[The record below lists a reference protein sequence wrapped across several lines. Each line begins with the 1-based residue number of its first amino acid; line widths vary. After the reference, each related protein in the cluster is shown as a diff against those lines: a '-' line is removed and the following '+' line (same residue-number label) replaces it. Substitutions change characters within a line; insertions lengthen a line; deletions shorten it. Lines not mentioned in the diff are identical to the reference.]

1 MDTSETYIKMCEKA
15 EEIQKLRKDWV
26 VGDIYFI
33 HYCPTGWIAYAS
45 IGCSGEDCGSLQ
57 DMSEDRLIRLDGET
71 WLPRQD
77 QLQEMAEVK
86 SSGRLIYEFHYWYI
100 NHLVGVPIDENEK
113 YFFQM
118 SMEQLWLAFVMKE
131 KCNKIWNGTD
141 WK

>member
-1 MDTSETYIKMCEKA
+1 MDTSETYIKLCEKA
-15 EEIQKLRKDWV
+15 EEIQKLHKDWV

-57 DMSEDRLIRLDGET
+57 DMSKDGLIRLDGET

-77 QLQEMAEVK
+77 QLQEMVLNPPNTLC
-86 SSGRLIYEFHYWYI
+86 SDIPTMVRLF
-100 NHLVGVPIDENEK
+100 GVFLAVHPQFN
-113 YFFQM
+113 

-131 KCNKIWNGTD
+131 KYNKTWDGES
-141 WK
+141 WVCRE